1 MSIDT
6 DLVHIS
12 TSPVVFITD
21 GKMVKIE
28 AVTFLRHN
36 FSLINSVMKIFAIAM
51 LGQKC
56 WDEETLMV
64 IRKREG

>member
-6 DLVHIS
+6 DLVHFS
-12 TSPVVFITD
+12 TSPVVELTD

-36 FSLINSVMKIFAIAM
+36 FSFVKNVMKYFTITI
-51 LGQKC
+51 LGHKF
-56 WDEETLMV
+56 
-64 IRKREG
+64 